1 MKSYLIDSDNP
12 YTEFAGQ
19 NKIEDA
25 TKDKFGNAE
34 GNQYD
39 LVKDGAFNGL
49 QISVLQLYTASDFD
63 FSEPT
68 KALSEKGFSIVKWA
82 NTPPSIVEFKKQL
95 EKSCQ
100 LWIISDSVRKLTDEY
115 IDVIKT
121 FFDEGHGLY
130 IWGDNDPFYADANAV
145 AQKLFNTT
153 MQGCLQGEQTIQI
166 QTTANKRGFIP
177 NHQITTGLEF
187 IYEGITIAT
196 IQPNN
201 VLQPLL
207 FGSADNLVSA
217 IYNAEGK
224 RAILDGGF
232 TRLYVNWHTAGTGRY
247 VTNASSWLVNYERF
261 AKDVKQTKQAIS
273 KDIVASISNKF
284 DKTDNSDSKKKSNK
298 PNADD
303 VTSKF

>member
-1 MKSYLIDSDNP
+1 MKNYLIDSDNP

-49 QISVLQLYTASDFD
+49 QISVLQLYTSSDFD

-68 KALSEKGFSIVKWA
+68 KALSEKGFSIHKWA
-82 NTPPSIVEFKKQL
+82 NTPPSISEFKKHL

-100 LWIISDSVRKLTDEY
+100 LWIISDSEKKLSDEH
-115 IDVIKT
+115 IEVIKK

-130 IWGDNDPFYADANAV
+130 IWGDNEPFYADANAI

-153 MQGCLQGEQTIQI
+153 MQGNLPGEQTITI
-166 QTTANKRGFIP
+166 QTTSNKRGFIG
-177 NHQITTGLEF
+177 NHPITTGLEF

-207 FGSADNLVSA
+207 YGSANNLISA
-217 IYNAEGK
+217 IYNSDGK

-232 TRLYVNWHTAGTGRY
+232 TRLFVNWHTAGTGRF
-247 VTNASSWLVNYERF
+247 VKNASSWLVNYERF
-261 AKDVKQTKQAIS
+261 AKDAKQIKQAVS
-273 KDIVASISNKF
+273 KDLVASIANKF
-284 DKTDNSDSKKKSNK
+284 DKTESNPKQQKATK
-298 PNADD
+298 PNTDD
-303 VTSKF
+303 ITSKF

>member
-1 MKSYLIDSDNP
+1 MNKYLINADNP

-19 NKIEDA
+19 NEIENA

-39 LVKDGAFNGL
+39 LVRDGAFNGL

-82 NTPPSIVEFKKQL
+82 NTPPSIDEFKKQL

-100 LWIISDSVRKLTDEY
+100 LWIIADKIRKLTEEY
-115 IDVIKT
+115 IEIIKA
-121 FFDEGHGLY
+121 FFDKGHGLY
-130 IWGDNDPFYADANAV
+130 IWGDNDPFYADANV
-145 AQKLFNTT
+145 IAQRLFNTT
-153 MQGCLQGEQTIQI
+153 MQGCLQGEQTIKI

-187 IYEGITIAT
+187 IYEGVTIAT

-207 FGSADNLVSA
+207 FGSANNLVSA
-217 IYNAEGK
+217 IYNKDGK

-247 VTNASSWLVNYERF
+247 VKNASSWLVNYERF
-261 AKDVKQTKQAIS
+261 AKDSIQTSQVVS
-273 KDIVASISNKF
+273 KNLVASISNKF
-284 DKTDNSDSKKKSNK
+284 DKTETKVQQEKSIKLNSEDII
-298 PNADD
+298 
-303 VTSKF
+303 SKF